1 MNPNQLATI
10 EEAKS
15 IATRLGSIG
24 GGIADIYIPEYM
36 GPYSAPE
43 NGTAKF
49 YHFRFRN
56 GADGFNVGLVRT
68 TMQYFPSRWPIM
80 ISTEVNATTQLL

>member
-24 GGIADIYIPEYM
+24 GGVADIYIPEYT

-43 NGTAKF
+43 NGSAKF
-49 YHFRFRN
+49 YHFRFKN
-56 GADGFNVGLVRT
+56 GADGFNVGLIRT
-68 TMQYFPSRWPIM
+68 TMQYNPSRWPLM
-80 ISTEVNATTQLL
+80 ISTEVNATAPQW